1 MNLNLGRFLNINKIM
16 LFKKKVIAIIP
27 AKYNSSELSK
37 KNFLKL
43 KNKSLFEIS
52 IIAALKSNFIDEV
65 FVSSDSNIILKKS
78 KKIGAQII
86 KRNRNL
92 SSKKSTANQVIND
105 TINKIRKICIPKY
118 EDFFIVYLQ
127 PTSPFRNH
135 LHINKMFNLLK
146 KNKINSAISV
156 KKNLNTIYK
165 NIKVKKNIIYP
176 IFKKDYINYNRQNL
190 PTTYVTNGAIYI
202 FLASSFIKRKRIP
215 ILNSLAFEMSQN
227 SSIDIDNL
235 ADFKFAKKIS
245 KDYLIY

>member
-1 MNLNLGRFLNINKIM
+1 MLNQKIGQKNQINYLYQDLIAMNLNLGRFLNINKIM

-92 SSKKSTANQVIND
+92 SSKKV
-105 TINKIRKICIPKY
+105 
-118 EDFFIVYLQ
+118 
-127 PTSPFRNH
+127 
-135 LHINKMFNLLK
+135 LL
-146 KNKINSAISV
+146 
-156 KKNLNTIYK
+156 
-165 NIKVKKNIIYP
+165 IK
-176 IFKKDYINYNRQNL
+176 
-190 PTTYVTNGAIYI
+190 
-202 FLASSFIKRKRIP
+202 
-215 ILNSLAFEMSQN
+215 
-227 SSIDIDNL
+227 
-235 ADFKFAKKIS
+235 
-245 KDYLIY
+245 